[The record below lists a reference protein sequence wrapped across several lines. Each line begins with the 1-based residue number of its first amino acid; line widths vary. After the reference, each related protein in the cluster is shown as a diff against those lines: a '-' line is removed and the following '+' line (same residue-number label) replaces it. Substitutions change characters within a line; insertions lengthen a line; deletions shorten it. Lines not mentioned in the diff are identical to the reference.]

1 MAEAGQV
8 LELYTEKVRADTET
22 SPRADMNLVYM
33 SYNIRVLLNT
43 MKYSQSKSMPC
54 L

>member
-8 LELYTEKVRADTET
+8 LELYPKKVRADAET
-22 SPRADMNLVYM
+22 PPRADINLVYM

-43 MKYSQSKSMPC
+43 TKYSQSKSMPC